1 MVSTLSKFGNITGAQ
16 SGKQLTKSLQ
26 KSTHSGGVSENVQAV
41 TLFLSF
47 EHRSQN
53 ACPTLASVL
62 RIHSRT
68 TR

>member
-41 TLFLSF
+41 TLLSF
-47 EHRSQN
+47 GHRSQN

-62 RIHSRT
+62 RILSRT